1 LIVESRRHVLDLAGM
16 SLEEVV
22 ALMALLP
29 RLFKAL
35 REGFGAERVYLLSTE
50 AFAPHFHAWLY
61 PWQSADVQRGIAFL
75 VQERACTADEAGS
88 AAGIVSR
95 LLSARTS

>member
-1 LIVESRRHVLDLAGM
+1 VESRRHVLDLADM

-29 RLFKAL
+29 RLFKVL
-35 REGFGAERVYLLSTE
+35 REGLGAERVYFLATE

-61 PWQSADVQRGIAFL
+61 PWQSVDVQRGIAFL
-75 VQERACTADEAGS
+75 VQERACTPDEART
-88 AAGIVSR
+88 AAGIVSG